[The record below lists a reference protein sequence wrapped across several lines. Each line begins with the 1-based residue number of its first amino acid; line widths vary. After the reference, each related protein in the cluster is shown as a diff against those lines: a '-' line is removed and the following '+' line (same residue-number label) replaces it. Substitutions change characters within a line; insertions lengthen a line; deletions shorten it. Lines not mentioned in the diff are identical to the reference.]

1 LRKSRND
8 AGPATAQ
15 RVPTLPSPK
24 YWTRMTKRLL
34 ILLVN
39 TDPGNV
45 EELGAPFYYAAIAAA
60 MDYEVDVLCTAT
72 AGKLM
77 FNGVA
82 EELVIKQGASM
93 TVYGWIKEA
102 HEQGARFWACP
113 ANLELFDKTE
123 ADLIP
128 ECSGLMG
135 AAAMV
140 QGLMNGDYRV
150 LTF

>member
-1 LRKSRND
+1 
-8 AGPATAQ
+8 
-15 RVPTLPSPK
+15 
-24 YWTRMTKRLL
+24 MTNRLL

-39 TDPGNV
+39 TDPRNV
-45 EELGAPFYYAAIAAA
+45 EELGAPFYYAAVAAA

-82 EELVIKQGASM
+82 EALTIKQGAAM

-102 HEQGARFWACP
+102 HGQGARFWACP

-128 ECSGLMG
+128 ECSGVMG
-135 AAAMV
+135 AAAMI
-140 QGLMNGDYRV
+140 QGVMDGSYRV

>member
-1 LRKSRND
+1 MS
-8 AGPATAQ
+8 AAQ
-15 RVPTLPSPK
+15 
-24 YWTRMTKRLL
+24 RLL

-39 TDPGNV
+39 TDPRNV
-45 EELGAPFYYAAIAAA
+45 EELGAPFYYAAVAAA

-77 FNGVA
+77 FKGVA
-82 EELVIKQGASM
+82 ADLTIKQGEAM

-102 HEQGARFWACP
+102 HGQGAKFWACP

-128 ECSGLMG
+128 ECSGVMG
-135 AAAMV
+135 AAAMI
-140 QGLMNGDYRV
+140 QGVMDGTCRV

>member
-1 LRKSRND
+1 V
-8 AGPATAQ
+8 TQ
-15 RVPTLPSPK
+15 
-24 YWTRMTKRLL
+24 RLL

-39 TDPGNV
+39 TDPRNV
-45 EELGAPFYYAAIAAA
+45 EELGAPFYYAAVAAA

-77 FNGVA
+77 FKGVA
-82 EELVIKQGASM
+82 EELTIKQGEAM

-102 HEQGARFWACP
+102 HGQGAKFWACP

-128 ECSGLMG
+128 ECSGVMG
-135 AAAMV
+135 AAAMI
-140 QGLMNGDYRV
+140 QGVMDGTCRV